1 MQNLSPDLIRHIFS
15 NLSKEM
21 HYILRETCK
30 EFKDNINFVKLR
42 IPRMD
47 IQINNAYNIPML
59 ENRKPKNARFNQLEP
74 LVNRYPNPN
83 PNTNTNSGYGIHPIF
98 FCRSQSS
105 KSRLFNSWITYLE
118 CANQNCTSRLN
129 ALDITNFYYPKSLPP
144 PSSIFTTENKG
155 VRDYTP
161 DYHRIVACEQGVIIT
176 RKIPYCRECMSEFV
190 NFGELDNKSKQVPH
204 GPPIDYDTIN
214 PYKER
219 IIYF

>member
-1 MQNLSPDLIRHIFS
+1 MQNVSPDLIRHIFS

-30 EFKDNINFVKLR
+30 EFKNNINFVKLQ

-59 ENRKPKNARFNQLEP
+59 ENRKPNNAKFNQLEP
-74 LVNRYPNPN
+74 FINREH
-83 PNTNTNSGYGIHPIF
+83 NTKCGYGIHPIF

-118 CANQNCTSRLN
+118 CANQNCKSRLN
-129 ALDITNFYYPKSLPP
+129 ALDITNFYYPKMLPP
-144 PSSIFTTENKG
+144 PSSIFRSHTIENSG
-155 VRDYTP
+155 FGDYTP
-161 DYHRIVACEQGVIIT
+161 DYHRIVACEQGVIIK

-190 NFGELDNKSKQVPH
+190 NFGELDNKNKQS
-204 GPPIDYDTIN
+204 
-214 PYKER
+214 
-219 IIYF
+219 